1 MINLKDG
8 IREQAVISKLAGKL
22 INDALKDCCELLVAS
37 FIFAI
42 AWYVFGFDRWE
53 EYLCSLKDLKN

>member
-8 IREQAVISKLAGKL
+8 IREQVVVYKFAGKL
-22 INDALKDCCELLVAS
+22 INNALKDFCELLVAS
-37 FIFAI
+37 FIFAV

-53 EYLCSLKDLKN
+53 ECLCSLKDLKN